1 MKKLLLVLLV
11 VVVMLATVSGVW
23 AGQEKVAVC
32 HLDEEGNYI
41 PINIADPALDA
52 HLAHGDGVV
61 GEDLDENCD
70 PLWAYAGCLPYAWN
84 YTGGYL
90 TYVETDGSD
99 IQPWEGPFYKDTA
112 CTIDVFLLPIG
123 YDFLIWADDLLY
135 DFAIAFFHLEW
146 AWSG

>member
-1 MKKLLLVLLV
+1 
-11 VVVMLATVSGVW
+11 MLATVSGVW

-70 PLWAYAGCLPYAWN
+70 PLWAYAGCLLFASI
-84 YTGGYL
+84 YTGGFS
-90 TYVETDGSD
+90 YVETNGSD
-99 IQPWEGPFYKDTA
+99 IQRWEGPFYQDPA
-112 CTIDVFLLPIG
+112 CTISVVLFPIG
-123 YDFLIWADDLLY
+123 FDFLIWANDGFDAYAICEELGLTRVTRANTPHLY
-135 DFAIAFFHLEW
+135 WCHPAF
-146 AWSG
+146 